1 MAWSPDSRSVSDGFQ
16 IGRIAGIRISIHWSW
31 LVVFVLIIWTLAY
44 SVFPSQNPG
53 LSDSVYVTMAVAAA
67 VLFFTSL
74 LLHELGHA
82 FEARRENMEIDG
94 VTLWLFGGV
103 ARFRGAFPSAGA
115 EFRIAIAGP
124 LVSLVIGVA
133 FVLAAWMLDLPRAVD
148 GVASWLG
155 FINLFLLAF
164 NLIPALP
171 LDGGR
176 ILRSALW
183 ARSGDLAGATR
194 TAASVARVFAFLLIA
209 AGLAELV
216 LLGSFGGV
224 WLAFLGWF
232 LLQAAAGEA
241 RTLAARQPLL
251 GLRVADLMIRD
262 PATVPDDLS
271 LGRFMDDVASA
282 RRFMTY
288 PVVDNG
294 RAVGLLPFR
303 SVAEIPRDEW
313 DARTVR
319 DCMLR
324 LDQVPLLAPGDQLVD
339 ALDQLGESDIQRA
352 LVLDD
357 GRLVG
362 LLSITD
368 IARALQLAGTRRR

>member
-1 MAWSPDSRSVSDGFQ
+1 MSDGFE

-31 LVVFVLIIWTLAY
+31 LVVFVLITWTLAS
-44 SVFPSQNPG
+44 SVFPDQNPG
-53 LSDSVYVTMAVAAA
+53 LSDSAYVAMAVAAA

-82 FEARRENMEIDG
+82 FQARREGIEIDG
-94 VTLWLFGGV
+94 ISLWLFGGV
-103 ARFRGAFPSAGA
+103 ARFRGVFPSAGA

-124 LVSLVIGVA
+124 LVSLVIGLG
-133 FVLAAWMLDLPRAVD
+133 FVFIAWMLPLPRAFD
-148 GVASWLG
+148 GIAAWLG
-155 FINLFLLAF
+155 FINLILLAF

-176 ILRSALW
+176 VLRSALW
-183 ARSGDLAGATR
+183 AKSGNLAAATR
-194 TAASVARVFAFLLIA
+194 TAATVARVFAFLLIA

-216 LLGSFGGV
+216 LLGSFGGI

-241 RTLAARQPLL
+241 RSLAARQAL
-251 GLRVADLMIRD
+251 GGFRVADLMVRD
-262 PATVPDDLS
+262 PATVRDDVS
-271 LGRFMDDVASA
+271 LGRFMDEVVSS
-282 RRFMTY
+282 RRFTTY
-288 PVVDNG
+288 PVVHDG

-303 SVAEIPRDEW
+303 SVAEIPRSDW
-313 DARTVR
+313 DGRTVG

-324 LDQVPLLAPGDQLVD
+324 LDQVPVLAPDDQVVD
-339 ALDQLGESDIQRA
+339 VLEELGESDVQRA
-352 LVLDD
+352 LVLED

-368 IARALQLAGTRRR
+368 LARALQIAGTRPR

>member
-1 MAWSPDSRSVSDGFQ
+1 VSDGFE
-16 IGRIAGIRISIHWSW
+16 IGRIAGIRVAIHWSW
-31 LVVFVLIIWTLAY
+31 LVVFVLITWTLAA
-44 SVFPSQNPG
+44 SVFPDQNPG
-53 LSDSVYVTMAVAAA
+53 LSDSTYVTMAVAAA
-67 VLFFTSL
+67 VLFFTAL

-82 FEARRENMEIDG
+82 LQAQREGVEIDG
-94 VTLWLFGGV
+94 ITLWLFGGV
-103 ARFRGAFPSAGA
+103 ASFKGMFPSAGA

-133 FVLAAWMLDLPRAVD
+133 FVLGAWMLDLPRAVD

-164 NLIPALP
+164 NMIPALP

-176 ILRSALW
+176 VLRSALW
-183 ARSGDLAGATR
+183 ARSGNLAAATR
-194 TAASVARVFAFLLIA
+194 TAAKVARGFAFLLIA

-241 RTLAARQPLL
+241 RALAARQALG
-251 GLRVADLMIRD
+251 GLRVADLMVRD
-262 PATVPDDLS
+262 PATVPDGMS
-271 LGRFMDDVASA
+271 LGRFMDDVVWS
-282 RRFMTY
+282 RRFTTY
-288 PVVDNG
+288 PVVEDG
-294 RAVGLLPFR
+294 RVVGLLPFR
-303 SVAEIPRDEW
+303 CVAEIPRREW
-313 DARTVR
+313 DGHTVR
-319 DCMLR
+319 DCMLQ
-324 LDQVPLLAPGDQLVD
+324 LDQVPVLAPDDQVVD
-339 ALDQLGESDIQRA
+339 ALDRLGESDVKRA

-368 IARALQLAGTRRR
+368 LARALELGGGRRR

>member
-1 MAWSPDSRSVSDGFQ
+1 MSDGFE
-16 IGRIAGIRISIHWSW
+16 IGRIAGIRIAIHWSW
-31 LVVFVLIIWTLAY
+31 LVVFVLITWTLAA
-44 SVFPSQNPG
+44 SVFPDQNPG
-53 LSDSVYVTMAVAAA
+53 LSDSTYVAMALAAA
-67 VLFFTSL
+67 VFFFTSL

-82 FEARRENMEIDG
+82 VQARREGMEIDG
-94 VTLWLFGGV
+94 ITLWLFGGV
-103 ARFRGAFPSAGA
+103 ARFTGMFPSAGA

-124 LVSLVIGVA
+124 VVSLVIGVM
-133 FVLAAWMLDLPRAVD
+133 FVLVAWMLGLPREVD
-148 GVASWLG
+148 GVAAWLG

-183 ARSGDLAGATR
+183 ARSGDLAAATR
-194 TAASVARVFAFLLIA
+194 TASRVARVFAYVLIA
-209 AGLAELV
+209 AGLAELI

-241 RTLAARQPLL
+241 RTLAARQALG
-251 GLRVADLMIRD
+251 GLRVADVMVRD
-262 PATVPDDLS
+262 PATVRDDLPI
-271 LGRFMDDVASA
+271 GRFMDDVVWS
-282 RRFMTY
+282 RRFTTY
-288 PVVDNG
+288 PVVQDG

-303 SVAEIPRDEW
+303 CVAEIPRGEW
-313 DARTVR
+313 DGRTVR

-324 LDQVPLLAPGDQLVD
+324 LDQVPVLAPDDQVVD
-339 ALDQLGESDIQRA
+339 ALDQLGESDVQRA

-368 IARALQLAGTRRR
+368 LARALQLGGTRR